1 MLDLFETFLIYLY
14 LGLLLG
20 IFIFAFRKKG
30 FLQVVAMLFVSISLL
45 PLPDDSSLTS
55 QVESTPEIIIV
66 SAQKSF
72 GDIGQTA
79 LRVCGGDS
87 FTQPSPPNTG
97 VTPGGAGDRGS
108 DRLEDYDPSPRNP
121 SGGSGSGSSSTS
133 LSMSKLD
140 KNKVPPKEDWSIDGW
155 CDEDE
160 FGSDDSHDQKL
171 DMDSDPLPVPV
182 NFEHVMDSNNNPT
195 LLVPNIDVTRLK
207 RGQTF
212 TRIEY
217 DQTATH
223 LHHIPELG
231 IELPPG
237 FDLQKYKNM
246 NNKDRIAYA
255 KEHVPQETIISYQ
268 NAIGLSMTPQF
279 GTGLT
284 TKSFR
289 GIAGVYKQ
297 DISVVAQTIPNNT
310 KEIRL
315 SVVRDNGVHVSTY
328 TMKTTKFKK
337 LMEDPEGFWLFK
349 TRPF

>member
-1 MLDLFETFLIYLY
+1 M
-14 LGLLLG
+14 G
-20 IFIFAFRKKG
+20 IFIFAFRKTG
-30 FLQVVAMLFVSISLL
+30 YLQVVAMLFVSISLL
-45 PLPDDSSLTS
+45 PLPEDSLSTP
-55 QVESTPEIIIV
+55 QVKSTPEIITV
-66 SAQKSF
+66 SPQKF
-72 GDIGQTA
+72 LGDTGQRA

-87 FTQPSPPNTG
+87 FIPPSPPNKG
-97 VTPGGAGDRGS
+97 VTPGGAGDRAS
-108 DRLEDYDPSPRNP
+108 DRLADYDPSPRNP

-133 LSMSKLD
+133 LSMSKVD
-140 KNKVPPKEDWSIDGW
+140 QNKVPPKEDWSIDGW

-160 FGSDDSHDQKL
+160 SGSDHSHEQKL

-212 TRIEY
+212 NRIEY

-223 LHHIPELG
+223 LHHAPEFG

-237 FDLQKYKNM
+237 FDLQNYRNM
-246 NNKDRIAYA
+246 NKNDRIAYV

-284 TKSFR
+284 TRSFR

-315 SVVRDNGVHVSTY
+315 SVVRDNGVHASTY
-328 TMKTTKFKK
+328 TMKITKLKK